1 MGIKK
6 TGLLFA
12 VTLLLLPLT
21 GCWDQRELN
30 DRLFDLGSGIDR
42 LDDGKILLIG
52 QFMIPLESKGTGAGE
67 KKSYFIE
74 AGTGKTLPESIFDLQ
89 IKLSRK
95 ITRGHRHNIYFGE
108 DTAKAGISEIMD
120 SITRD
125 PDSRLKTDIWVV
137 KGKNALEFM
146 QMSYPLEKMP
156 VIATSKIRE
165 TIGKKIGNSLLE
177 FLIESNAE
185 GSGPTL
191 PAIDIQYDSKLKKKT
206 FRIYGRA
213 ILNRKQQ
220 LVGYFDAMESAYRL
234 WVVKET
240 KRMPVT
246 VPLSSNRKETFSVEI
261 ERTRCKVHTQV
272 EGDRVK
278 IDVNL
283 NGNATIQESNTPLEL
298 RNVENLRKYEEEL
311 NSHIEKAVSNMIQKA
326 QKQFK
331 IDVFHFGRA
340 ISRQHPREWEN
351 LNSRWEQGF
360 TDAQITVHSRVKIKR
375 IGLQGPPPY
384 IQ

>member
-1 MGIKK
+1 MRIKRP
-6 TGLLFA
+6 GLLFA
-12 VTLLLLPLT
+12 AIFLLFPLS
-21 GCWDQRELN
+21 GCWDRRELN

-42 LDDGKILLIG
+42 LEDGKIFLIG
-52 QFMIPLESKGTGAGE
+52 QFMIPMESKQTGGGE

-74 AGTGKTLPESIFDLQ
+74 TGIGKTLPESIFELQ

-108 DTAKAGISEIMD
+108 EMATAGISELMD
-120 SITRD
+120 SMTRD

-137 KGKNALEFM
+137 KGTALEFM

-165 TIGKKIGNSLLE
+165 TIGKTIGNSVLE
-177 FLIESNAE
+177 FLIESNVE

-191 PAIDIQYDSKLKKKT
+191 PAIDFQYDPKLRKKT

-234 WVVKET
+234 WVINET

-246 VPLSSNRKETFSVEI
+246 VPLSNGKGTFSIEI
-261 ERTRCKVHTQV
+261 QRTKCKVHTEV
-272 EGDRVK
+272 DGDRVE
-278 IDVNL
+278 IDVEV
-283 NGNATIQESNTPLEL
+283 NGDATVQESSTALEL
-298 RNVENLRKYEEEL
+298 RNVDNLRKYEAEL
-311 NSHIEKAVSNMIQKA
+311 NSHIEKAILNVIQKA
-326 QKQFK
+326 QKKFK
-331 IDVFHFGRA
+331 IDVFHFGKA
-340 ISRQHPREWEN
+340 ISRQHPGEWKD
-351 LNSRWEQGF
+351 LNSQWEQAF